1 MFSKRYLTPPSDIV
15 PVFAAGTAIPK
26 VIHQTYPD
34 AHRNLPSILEQNV
47 RKITALNPGWE
58 HRLYD
63 DNDIAS
69 FIDSTYGARVLDYY
83 NRLNEKYGAARAD
96 LFRYLLLY
104 RHGGVYLDIKAS
116 LERPLDSVLHPDDV
130 YLLSRWRNRK
140 GEQYEGWG
148 IHSRLR
154 QIGRQEFQQWHII
167 AAPGHP
173 FLRAVIQRVLH
184 NIDSYSPAWDDTG
197 RSGVL
202 GLTGPIAYTLAITPL
217 LDQYPHRLVS
227 SHDELGLV
235 YSIFTSAVY
244 EAHKSVFKYH
254 YTDLTEPVVKVSG
267 ARKLLWRIAGP
278 IQIHIIHRAQHLIEA
293 IGRRLQGRR
302 DPRRHN

>member
-1 MFSKRYLTPPSDIV
+1 MFSKRHLASPSDIV
-15 PVFAAGTAIPK
+15 PVFAAGTAIPRI
-26 VIHQTYPD
+26 IHQTYPD

-63 DNDIAS
+63 DNDIAG
-69 FIDSTYGARVLDYY
+69 FIESTYGTRVLDYY

-96 LFRYLLLY
+96 LFRYLLMY

-116 LERPLDSVLHPDDV
+116 LDRPLDSVLLPQDV

-140 GEQYEGWG
+140 GEQFEGWG

-173 FLRAVIQRVLH
+173 YLKAVIETVLR

-197 RSGVL
+197 RNGVL

-217 LDQYPHRLVS
+217 LDRYPHRLVD

-235 YSIFTSAVY
+235 YSIFTSAIY

-254 YTDLTEPVVKVSG
+254 YTELTEPVVKVSG
-267 ARKLLWRIAGP
+267 AKKLLWRFIGP
-278 IQIHIIHRAQHLIEA
+278 IQIHIIHRAQHIIDA
-293 IGRRLQGRR
+293 IARRVHGRR
-302 DPRRHN
+302 DPRRQI

>member
-1 MFSKRYLTPPSDIV
+1 MFSKRHLTSPSDIV
-15 PVFAAGTAIPK
+15 PVFAAGTAIPRI
-26 VIHQTYPD
+26 IHQTYPD
-34 AHRNLPSILEQNV
+34 AHRNLPSIIEQNV

-63 DNDIAS
+63 DNDIAR
-69 FIDSTYGARVLDYY
+69 FIESNYGPRVLDYY

-96 LFRYLLLY
+96 LFRYLLMY

-116 LERPLDSVLHPDDV
+116 LDRPLDSVLLPQDV

-140 GEQYEGWG
+140 GEQFEGWG

-173 FLRAVIQRVLH
+173 FLKAVIETVLR

-197 RSGVL
+197 RNGVL

-217 LDQYPHRLVS
+217 LDRYPHRLVG

-235 YSIFTSAVY
+235 YSVFTSAVY

-254 YTDLTEPVVKVSG
+254 YTELTEPVVKVSG
-267 ARKLLWRIAGP
+267 SKKLLWRFIGP
-278 IQIHIIHRAQHLIEA
+278 IQIHIIHRAQHIIDA
-293 IGRRLQGRR
+293 IARRVHGRR
-302 DPRRHN
+302 DPRRQI

>member
-1 MFSKRYLTPPSDIV
+1 LSKRHLTPPSDIV

-69 FIDSTYGARVLDYY
+69 FIESTYGARVLDYY
-83 NRLNEKYGAARAD
+83 DRLNEKYGAARAD

-116 LERPLDSVLHPDDV
+116 LERPLDSVLHPEDV

-173 FLRAVIQRVLH
+173 FLSSKGYCVTSTATVR
-184 NIDSYSPAWDDTG
+184 PG
-197 RSGVL
+197 M
-202 GLTGPIAYTLAITPL
+202 TP
-217 LDQYPHRLVS
+217 D
-227 SHDELGLV
+227 
-235 YSIFTSAVY
+235 A
-244 EAHKSVFKYH
+244 
-254 YTDLTEPVVKVSG
+254 
-267 ARKLLWRIAGP
+267 AGYW
-278 IQIHIIHRAQHLIEA
+278 
-293 IGRRLQGRR
+293 G
-302 DPRRHN
+302 